1 MEIGGDRALK
11 TSWGWVVKSLITC
24 RLRLQR
30 CNGCVQITWQ
40 VLSLTPMSMCVLV
53 LLLLLFKG
61 IVCLEINVNIYSL
74 SHCSVWFSSEKH
86 NNFFPIF
93 HIQYISSVLIP
104 LWDEQIKVSYL
115 QKMTFALYVDICTIC
130 WHLHY
135 MLITFWMILEVSVF
149 NLAYQS
155 ILDIYV
161 YMFRYWK
168 LNFLWIFS
176 LLLYCCY
183 LCHHLTLKI
192 KVTI

>member
-61 IVCLEINVNIYSL
+61 IVCLEINVNIYLL

-104 LWDEQIKVSYL
+104 LCDWTDQSKIFTEN
-115 QKMTFALYVDICTIC
+115 DICTIC

-135 MLITFWMILEVSVF
+135 MLTFALYVD
-149 NLAYQS
+149 Y
-155 ILDIYV
+155 ILDD
-161 YMFRYWK
+161 FRG
-168 LNFLWIFS
+168 FCF
-176 LLLYCCY
+176 
-183 LCHHLTLKI
+183 
-192 KVTI
+192 